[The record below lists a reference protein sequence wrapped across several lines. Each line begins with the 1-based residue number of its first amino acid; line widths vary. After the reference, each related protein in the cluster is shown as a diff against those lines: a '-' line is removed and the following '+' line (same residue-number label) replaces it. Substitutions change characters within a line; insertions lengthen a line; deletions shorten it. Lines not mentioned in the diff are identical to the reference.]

1 MKERPDLKRCP
12 FCGTILMQAPM
23 YSHSRLEIDDVA
35 VGCPECDW
43 WFSEHEANDHRMTI
57 DEYANRRSAE

>member
-12 FCGTILMQAPM
+12 FCGTILMQAIVKEM
-23 YSHSRLEIDDVA
+23 SGKDWQS
-35 VGCPECDW
+35 VGCPECDY
-43 WFSEHEANDHRMTI
+43 WFSDWEAKSHGMTI